1 MATGQWGMG
10 WTILSQGVSGW
21 IDGEQEFPAS
31 SGGHSESSSL
41 YALTLSSSNLNGVAT
56 MVLVVGGNSRVR

>member
-1 MATGQWGMG
+1 MG
-10 WTILSQGVSGW
+10 WTILSYGVSGW
-21 IDGEQEFPAS
+21 IDGEQEFPASS

-41 YALTLSSSNLNGVAT
+41 YALTLSSSNLNGVAA

>member
-1 MATGQWGMG
+1 M
-10 WTILSQGVSGW
+10 SGW

-31 SGGHSESSSL
+31 SGGQSESSSL